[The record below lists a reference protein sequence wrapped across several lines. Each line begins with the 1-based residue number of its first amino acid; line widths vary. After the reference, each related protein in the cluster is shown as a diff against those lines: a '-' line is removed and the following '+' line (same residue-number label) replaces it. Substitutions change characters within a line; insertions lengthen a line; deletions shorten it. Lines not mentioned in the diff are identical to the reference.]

1 LLLSGRAFIYCGTP
15 EQNGSRQDRFQGSAG
30 MRVPGRFTGGGPIMQ
45 GTGLQIKPQGPGMAD
60 RAALL
65 DFHWG
70 RVKGAMNALL
80 MSYHSEDRRDSEELE
95 DIFDYFVQKVEF
107 DSPLAGPE

>member
-1 LLLSGRAFIYCGTP
+1 MQEAGVQFTEG
-15 EQNGSRQDRFQGSAG
+15 GQGG
-30 MRVPGRFTGGGPIMQ
+30 IDQ
-45 GTGLQIKPQGPGMAD
+45 
-60 RAALL
+60 AALL

-70 RVKGAMNALL
+70 NVRGAMDALL
-80 MSYHSEDRRDSEELE
+80 NTFHRGDQRDSEVLE